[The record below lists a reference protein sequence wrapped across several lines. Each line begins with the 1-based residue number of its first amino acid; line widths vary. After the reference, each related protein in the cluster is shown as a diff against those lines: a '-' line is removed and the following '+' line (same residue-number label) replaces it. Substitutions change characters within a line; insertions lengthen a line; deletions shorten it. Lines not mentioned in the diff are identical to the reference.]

1 MYPSAGEPIED
12 VPGGSNAKQTSS
24 VLLRHAPFVYVA
36 CSSVLSTTFHDS
48 SRIQLHVGAPR
59 CEGRG
64 GTTPGVWA
72 ICKNILLF
80 LCFQL
85 PLCMLLAP
93 SSYQLH
99 FTKTP
104 LESSSMWVPRGA
116 RGEGVQLPG
125 VWAIRKKLL
134 LCCYV
139 LLPLCTS
146 LAPSSYQLHFTK
158 TPFESSSTL
167 VPRGVRGEGVQLPG
181 RVGNSMELMLC
192 YCFLLP
198 LCLCLLLCPFT
209 YTSRQP

>member
-1 MYPSAGEPIED
+1 MSGHKGAGEQNDIRRPLWGHQACEGKCPH
-12 VPGGSNAKQTSS
+12 VPLRRGANRGCSGGSNAKETSS

-36 CSSVLSTTFHDS
+36 CSSVLSTTFHDI

-99 FTKTP
+99 FTKAP
-104 LESSSMWVPRGA
+104 LESSSMWVPRSA
-116 RGEGVQLPG
+116 RGERVQLPG
-125 VWAIRKKLL
+125 CGQFERNCYCVAMFCSRCVLRLL
-134 LCCYV
+134 LHPISYISQKH
-139 LLPLCTS
+139 PLNP
-146 LAPSSYQLHFTK
+146 AP
-158 TPFESSSTL
+158 
-167 VPRGVRGEGVQLPG
+167 RW
-181 RVGNSMELMLC
+181 
-192 YCFLLP
+192 
-198 LCLCLLLCPFT
+198 CPEV
-209 YTSRQP
+209 